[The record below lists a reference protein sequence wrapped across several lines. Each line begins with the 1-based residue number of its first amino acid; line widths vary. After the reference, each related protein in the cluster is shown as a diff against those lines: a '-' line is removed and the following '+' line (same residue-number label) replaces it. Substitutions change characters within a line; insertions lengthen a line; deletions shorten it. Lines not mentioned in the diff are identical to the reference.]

1 MKDKDMER
9 QKLKETLAELHQELA
24 ASPDTVD
31 DETKTLL
38 KQLATDIDLVC
49 VAEVTDSGQDST
61 PVPEQKE
68 GMLDQLL
75 DLTSEFEE
83 SHPKLAEVIGR
94 VATALS
100 RIGI

>member
-24 ASPDTVD
+24 ASPDEID

-38 KQLATDIDLVC
+38 KQLATDIDHVC
-49 VAEVTDSGQDST
+49 VEDSADSEEKS
-61 PVPEQKE
+61 PVVPEKKE
-68 GMLDQLL
+68 GLLDQLL
-75 DLTSEFEE
+75 DLTKEFEE
-83 SHPKLAEVIGR
+83 SHPQLADVIGR
-94 VATALS
+94 VATAFS